1 MVGHRVPVVP
11 AQRPRHHQRRFSG
24 NINACLRVHLRPAIR
39 AHAGRPVERDVWLGR
54 NELARR
60 AVEHVEIAV
69 LGRLH
74 QHLPTAPVDFHFGQH
89 DVLRGGV
96 IPGFARRG
104 LVVPDIFAGIGAD
117 RDDAR
122 QIEIVAFAAPVG
134 AGAAIGAVP
143 RGSVA
148 DTEIEQVELGIVGH
162 RVPHRAAAADAV
174 LARQRVAAPGLG
186 CGLQIVGRVIALV
199 AGHGI
204 EAPQLLTIRRVIGG
218 DIAAHAEL
226 GAAIADQHLAI
237 DHTWRA
243 GDGVALVLVDGNFL
257 PRHRAAIA
265 VERDQ
270 PPVERAEEELV
281 APCRQPAIDH
291 VAAGLDPG
299 FAGYLRIVA
308 PQRFARRGVIGE
320 DLAPGGGDIEL
331 AIHHQRRGFLPA
343 RGVHV
348 GEPGEPQIAHAVSVD
363 LVERGEALF
372 GIGSAMRDPVGRV
385 RACIDQPHRVDAARG
400 HFVCPRTA
408 TAQHRRHAQRG
419 RSRPNHPSHLSL
431 PGDICVAQ

>member
-1 MVGHRVPVVP
+1 MLCGGVVP
-11 AQRPRHHQRRFSG
+11 S
-24 NINACLRVHLRPAIR
+24 L
-39 AHAGRPVERDVWLGR
+39 
-54 NELARR
+54 
-60 AVEHVEIAV
+60 
-69 LGRLH
+69 
-74 QHLPTAPVDFHFGQH
+74 
-89 DVLRGGV
+89 
-96 IPGFARRG
+96 ARRG
-104 LVVPDIFAGIGAD
+104 LVVPDIFARIGAD

-122 QIEIVAFAAPVG
+122 QVEIVAFAAPVG

-148 DTEIEQVELGIVGH
+148 DAEIEQVELGIVGH
-162 RVPHRAAAADAV
+162 RIPHRTAAADAV

-186 CGLQIVGRVIALV
+186 RRLQIVGRVIALI
-199 AGHGI
+199 AGHGV
-204 EAPQLLTIRRVIGG
+204 EAPQLFAIRRVIGS

-237 DHTWRA
+237 DHARRA
-243 GDGVALVLVDGNFL
+243 GDGVALVLVDRNFL
-257 PRHRAAIA
+257 PRHRAGIAI
-265 VERDQ
+265 ERDQ
-270 PPVERAEEELV
+270 PPVERAEEQVL

-291 VAAGLDPG
+291 VAAGFHSG
-299 FAGYLRIVA
+299 FAGHLRIVA

-320 DLAPGGGDIEL
+320 DLAPRGGDIEL

-385 RACIDQPHRVDAARG
+385 RARIDQPHRVDAARG
-400 HFVCPRTA
+400 HFVRPRTA